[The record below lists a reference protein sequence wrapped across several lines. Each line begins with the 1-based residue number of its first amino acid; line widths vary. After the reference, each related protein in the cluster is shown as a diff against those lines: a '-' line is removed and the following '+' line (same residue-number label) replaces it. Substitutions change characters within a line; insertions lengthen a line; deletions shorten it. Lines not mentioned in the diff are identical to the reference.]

1 MNRTASTMLGILVI
15 IAVWAMVGFGLL
27 FALWAAGT
35 EATGG
40 EKPNWRV
47 LTIAIIY
54 LLSAP
59 FSIALFIRRASRK
72 ASEEADQETQDR
84 IGVLRVTPRKPK
96 QQGDQP

>member
-1 MNRTASTMLGILVI
+1 MNRTLQTIVGVI
-15 IAVWAMVGFGLL
+15 IVVAIWAMIGFGLL

-54 LLSAP
+54 LLSGPA
-59 FSIALFIRRASRK
+59 SVALFIRRASRK
-72 ASEEADQETQDR
+72 AAEDAIQETQDR
-84 IGVLRVTPRKPK
+84 IGVLRVQPRKPK
-96 QQGDQP
+96 QQGNQP